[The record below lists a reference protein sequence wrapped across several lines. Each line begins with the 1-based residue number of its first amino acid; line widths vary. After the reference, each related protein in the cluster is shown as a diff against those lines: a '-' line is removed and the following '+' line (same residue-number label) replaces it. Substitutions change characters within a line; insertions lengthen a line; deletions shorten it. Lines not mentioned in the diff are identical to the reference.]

1 MTLADILILTFTV
14 TIVGFIIYR
23 MIKHKDDH
31 ACSKCAYA
39 KNCVDDSFINKKTMS

>member
-1 MTLADILILTFTV
+1 MTFADIVILIVTI

-39 KNCVDDSFINKKTMS
+39 KNCVDDSLTNKKTIS